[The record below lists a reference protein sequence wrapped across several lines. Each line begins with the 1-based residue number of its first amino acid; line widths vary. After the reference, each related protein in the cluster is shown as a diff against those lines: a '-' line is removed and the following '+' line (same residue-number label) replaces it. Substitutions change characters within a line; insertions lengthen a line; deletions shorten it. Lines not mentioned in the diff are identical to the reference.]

1 MRTTLNLDTDVAAML
16 ERERRRTGETLGQ
29 VASRLLRRAA
39 APRADDVAVSL
50 PVIPGTLQMDV
61 SDVSAALARLDDDAR
76 DARED
81 PGTAA

>member
-1 MRTTLNLDTDVAAML
+1 MRTTLNLDPDVTALL

-39 APRADDVAVSL
+39 MPAADPAPVVL
-50 PVIPGTLQMDV
+50 PVLPGSLQVDV
-61 SDVSAALARLDDDAR
+61 SDVSAALDRLDEAGDLAGP
-76 DARED
+76 